1 MSTDT
6 TPTIDSSPS
15 TDDPAVESD
24 GAVRAK
30 PGGSRT
36 NAAMWFAILG
46 GLILAILLVFVLQNL
61 DQVSIEFLSLQGEV
75 PVGVALLL
83 AAVAGGLIVAI
94 AAGARILQLR
104 RRATGWKR

>member
-1 MSTDT
+1 MSTST
-6 TPTIDSSPS
+6 TPATPTTSGDDATSP
-15 TDDPAVESD
+15 TTPEVL
-24 GAVRAK
+24 GK
-30 PGGSRT
+30 PTGSRT

-46 GLILAILLVFVLQNL
+46 GAILTVLLVFILQNL
-61 DQVSIEFLSLQGEV
+61 DSVPIEFLGLQTDL

-104 RRATGWKR
+104 RRAAGWKR